1 VVETPLGVLARSVK
15 SEGKGRAVSAARH
28 VPEPENG
35 GQQVWSFGGWV
46 DSAGGASRAV
56 LLRRARRAARLGVA
70 LEELARELAAARRE
84 VAVLRREN
92 AALRSSLM
100 SSALRD

>member
-1 VVETPLGVLARSVK
+1 
-15 SEGKGRAVSAARH
+15 
-28 VPEPENG
+28 
-35 GQQVWSFGGWV
+35 
-46 DSAGGASRAV
+46 V